1 MLMRNVLLAATAI
14 TLLGGVTAMNLFT
27 HAGAQ
32 PVSQMANDPPPPI
45 PDGPGRPG
53 GWGTRPH
60 PRAFMLHREAME
72 RARTFSLLYRPADR
86 HLTPADVQKI
96 AEAFLLW
103 SGNHTWKVVNV
114 GQGTDDAINF
124 SIAVPD
130 GTVIASFAINSK
142 TGQVTRTG

>member
-1 MLMRNVLLAATAI
+1 MRNVLLAVTAI

-45 PDGPGRPG
+45 PDGPRGPG
-53 GWGTRPH
+53 GWGTH
-60 PRAFMLHREAME
+60 PRPLVLRRDAIE
-72 RARTFSLLYRPADR
+72 RARIFSLLYRPADR

-103 SGNHTWKVVNV
+103 NGNHSWKVVDV
-114 GQGTDDAINF
+114 GQGADDAINF

>member
-1 MLMRNVLLAATAI
+1 MRNVLLAATAI

-32 PVSQMANDPPPPI
+32 PVSQMANDPPPTV
-45 PDGPGRPG
+45 PDGSGGSR
-53 GWGTRPH
+53 GWGTR
-60 PRAFMLHREAME
+60 PRAFMLHRDAME
-72 RARTFSLLYRPADR
+72 RVRTFSLLFRPADR

-103 SGNHTWKVVNV
+103 NGNHTWKVVNV